1 MTTVLGL
8 DVGGT
13 HSRARLVRDNEV
25 VAEASGPSASLAA
38 AGRERATT
46 AMATLLTEL
55 ALQPG
60 AGLDAVCVGTAG
72 TSARQSDAF
81 FLELLGPLTSKGR
94 VVVVNDA
101 RLVLAAG
108 GLTDGIACIAGTG
121 SIAVGVLGGREERA
135 GGWGYLL
142 GDEGS
147 GYWVARMAVRELAER
162 HDSHLPLGRLGEA
175 LLEATGCADFTS
187 LFQLW
192 YDRPSPGSWAALAPL
207 VLDCGDPF
215 SAEVTGAAATSLA
228 GIIAS
233 VHRRLGAPAGLQALL
248 AGGLFTHH
256 QGLATTTLLAI
267 TSAAPEMRASVSTSP
282 PVAGAVN
289 LALQLA
295 LGNPPVPPAPAAA
308 PLPPTVVPANSGRLA
323 GRDGRS

>member
-13 HSRARLVRDNEV
+13 HSRARLVRDEEV

-38 AGRERATT
+38 AGRERAAT
-46 AMATLLTEL
+46 AMAALLAEL

-72 TSARQSDAF
+72 TSARESDAF
-81 FLELLGPLTSKGR
+81 FVELLTPLTSNGR

-121 SIAVGVLGGREERA
+121 SIAVGVVGGREERA

-162 HDSHLPLGRLGEA
+162 HDSHLPLGRLGDT
-175 LLEATGCADFTS
+175 LLEATGCTDFTS

-192 YDRPSPGSWAALAPL
+192 YDRPSPDAWAALATL

-215 SAEVTGAAATSLA
+215 SAEVAGAAAASLA
-228 GIIAS
+228 GIVAS
-233 VHRRLGAPAGLQALL
+233 VHRRLGSPAGLHALL

-256 QGLATTTLLAI
+256 EGLAAATLLAI
-267 TSAAPEMRASVSTSP
+267 ESAAPELAVRVSTGP
-282 PVAGAVN
+282 PVAGAVH
-289 LALQLA
+289 LALQL
-295 LGNPPVPPAPAAA
+295 V
-308 PLPPTVVPANSGRLA
+308 SGREGL
-323 GRDGRS
+323 S